1 MLKYSHI
8 SLDLL
13 SLWFFICKA
22 EKMKAFLRHGDVNG
36 LPQHCAEEGAGI
48 FMDSFYLLWGMA
60 QEPGPGRHNARVGWA
75 VPRPSGATGRFWAC
89 LPSKPHT
96 APHCDRAALPQRR
109 PWPWAA
115 KQLWGGGVD
124 VAPPDNF
131 DNGDCKMAGSL
142 NRTRAGYYLHYV
154 KEARNMEKKSC
165 CFFFSFYSC
174 RKGKKKNTSLPKI
187 CLIYFVM
194 HMALNWD
201 FVWPETVFYCLK
213 MTGSVGSY
221 G

>member
-1 MLKYSHI
+1 MQSWENEGIPKTRWREWFASTLCWRGCRHLYGFILCAVGHGSGARTWKAQRQGGLSCPLAFRGHRQVLGL
-8 SLDLL
+8 SPKQAPHSP
-13 SLWFFICKA
+13 SLWQGC
-22 EKMKAFLRHGDVNG
+22 
-36 LPQHCAEEGAGI
+36 
-48 FMDSFYLLWGMA
+48 
-60 QEPGPGRHNARVGWA
+60 
-75 VPRPSGATGRFWAC
+75 
-89 LPSKPHT
+89 T
-96 APHCDRAALPQRR
+96 ASVM
-109 PWPWAA
+109 
-115 KQLWGGGVD
+115 WGGGVD

-131 DNGDCKMAGSL
+131 DNGDCKMASLL